1 MISDL
6 KRMGEWSPQCK
17 KMIVRGQP
25 IGVGTR
31 TININ
36 RRGPLVWPTT
46 AKIVRFVPNKEL
58 AFKIAE
64 NRTVWSYTIDESA
77 NGVTVTERR
86 DAANGTSKVSAF
98 LVDKVFGGNDSFETE
113 LKGHGRHADENQA
126 RRRSG
131 IGQPYSSVSRA
142 GRSASESMM
151 GRGPA
156 RTRRAA
162 IAAARPRGTSRSA
175 PAPGEGGGLSAE
187 DVVVHVVADHHHLR
201 RIEVHQVA
209 GDAETPRRRLAD
221 GLDLAARRLLQ
232 SSR

>member
-1 MISDL
+1 MHHPPQAPVRAQPKGYPMATPLLEESIEINTSADKVWAVISDL

-64 NRTVWSYTIDESA
+64 NRTVWSYTLDESA

-86 DAANGTSKVSAF
+86 DAANGTSSPCA
-98 LVDKVFGGNDSFETE
+98 
-113 LKGHGRHADENQA
+113 
-126 RRRSG
+126 
-131 IGQPYSSVSRA
+131 VSR
-142 GRSASESMM
+142 
-151 GRGPA
+151 P
-156 RTRRAA
+156 
-162 IAAARPRGTSRSA
+162 
-175 PAPGEGGGLSAE
+175 GLSSW
-187 DVVVHVVADHHHLR
+187 LR
-201 RIEVHQVA
+201 IHSVM
-209 GDAETPRRRLAD
+209 
-221 GLDLAARRLLQ
+221 
-232 SSR
+232 

>member
-1 MISDL
+1 MHHPPQAPVRAQPKGYPMATPLLEESIEINTSADKVWAVISDL

-113 LKGHGRHADENQA
+113 LKQGMAA
-126 RRRSG
+126 TLTK
-131 IGQPYSSVSRA
+131 IK
-142 GRSASESMM
+142 
-151 GRGPA
+151 
-156 RTRRAA
+156 RAA
-162 IAAARPRGTSRSA
+162 EAA
-175 PAPGEGGGLSAE
+175 
-187 DVVVHVVADHHHLR
+187 
-201 RIEVHQVA
+201 
-209 GDAETPRRRLAD
+209 
-221 GLDLAARRLLQ
+221 
-232 SSR
+232 